1 MSKNRVNRMHLLQ
14 PVTRKA
20 CVAFGFMALCVAPV
34 ANGWAFDW
42 QLTHSASAQVD
53 FTDNAGLDPD
63 GQAESAV
70 VPSTT
75 YAVSGSG
82 QGRRVLFVTNSSITA
97 RANSNTGR
105 AKFNQAIR
113 SFVRTELWRDRF
125 FVDGSFSSTQ
135 QLAGVGTATSA
146 NPTANR
152 NQQNSVTSVSISP
165 VYQHHFGSH
174 ADGQASYRRTEI
186 WGSGSADD
194 ASSDTAQLKLAAGR
208 RYNAIKP
215 SLSIAW
221 FSLDER
227 PAGTNSD
234 DDIEQFSIQLGNSLQ
249 LTRKYAFLTT
259 IGIDNVDAPS
269 STRDFSGFF
278 WSAGFTGTPG
288 PRTQFTFQV
297 GQRYDTIGVNGSASY
312 QMTPSLLLRLSAA
325 QDVGTGLQRA
335 GTQIQQ
341 LSITSQQGVLTGA
354 NGLPAGFLRGGITDR
369 ISTDQTLDLA
379 LVGTYGRNTITFGS
393 SIERREF
400 DRGTQNLRNSRLVF
414 TRQLGRQ
421 TSATAGAF
429 YRYVDDIV
437 GEDTH
442 AVGARLSFNY
452 QVGQRTTL
460 FAAVSRTDR
469 FSKNKADEFTE
480 NAVTIGGRL
489 TF

>member
-1 MSKNRVNRMHLLQ
+1 
-14 PVTRKA
+14 
-20 CVAFGFMALCVAPV
+20 
-34 ANGWAFDW
+34 
-42 QLTHSASAQVD
+42 
-53 FTDNAGLDPD
+53 
-63 GQAESAV
+63 
-70 VPSTT
+70 
-75 YAVSGSG
+75 
-82 QGRRVLFVTNSSITA
+82 
-97 RANSNTGR
+97 
-105 AKFNQAIR
+105 
-113 SFVRTELWRDRF
+113 
-125 FVDGSFSSTQ
+125 
-135 QLAGVGTATSA
+135 
-146 NPTANR
+146 
-152 NQQNSVTSVSISP
+152 
-165 VYQHHFGSH
+165 
-174 ADGQASYRRTEI
+174 
-186 WGSGSADD
+186 
-194 ASSDTAQLKLAAGR
+194 
-208 RYNAIKP
+208 
-215 SLSIAW
+215 
-221 FSLDER
+221 
-227 PAGTNSD
+227 
-234 DDIEQFSIQLGNSLQ
+234 
-249 LTRKYAFLTT
+249 
-259 IGIDNVDAPS
+259 
-269 STRDFSGFF
+269 
-278 WSAGFTGTPG
+278 
-288 PRTQFTFQV
+288 
-297 GQRYDTIGVNGSASY
+297 
-312 QMTPSLLLRLSAA
+312 MTPSLLLRLSAA

-452 QVGQRTTL
+452 QVGQRTTF